1 MGTNYLKN
9 TNCMRELKVNLI
21 FSNLLKVFIMPSADT
36 IRNITIIAHVDH
48 GKTTLV
54 DAFLKQSNTF
64 SDRDDPGELIM
75 DSNPLEREKGITI
88 LAKNVS
94 IKYKDVKINLI
105 DTPGHADFSG
115 EVERVMNM
123 ADGCILLIDA
133 VDGPMPQTRY
143 VLKQAMEYGLVPI
156 VLINKIDRAERRIDE
171 VLNEIEDLFLELA
184 RDESQL
190 EYPVLYASARDGY
203 ALDSL
208 DDKPKDI
215 KPVLEAIL
223 EKVPPPSGAIS
234 EPLQMLVT
242 ALDYDDYAG
251 QIAIGKISRGVVRHK
266 SKVALMQIDE
276 VSSYHTVESVSLYEG
291 MAKQKVEI
299 AEAGDIVAITG
310 LEGVTIGDT
319 ICESSSLEPL
329 PRIKIEEPTVKMTFG
344 TNTSPLVGREGKFCT
359 SRELSRRLNDELR
372 TDVGLKIENTDD
384 PDQFQISGR
393 GELHLSI
400 LAETMRREGYEFQVS
415 QAQPIIRVIEGK
427 KFEPIED
434 LSVETHKDYYG
445 VITDDLTRRLG
456 VLEHVSNDDTDQIR
470 MKFSIPTRGLIGF
483 RSFFQNATR
492 GDGIMNSTF
501 SKYEP
506 LKGAIRSDTHGF
518 LVASEPGESVTYG
531 LVNAQERGKTII
543 GASTKVYEG
552 MIVGIHSRPSDL
564 VVNVCKEKKL
574 TNVRSSTADIATQLV
589 RPVQFSLEEALDM
602 ISEDEFIEITP
613 DNLRLRKKILSSSDR
628 YRYERNKKRSS

>member
-1 MGTNYLKN
+1 
-9 TNCMRELKVNLI
+9 
-21 FSNLLKVFIMPSADT
+21 MPFTDNV
-36 IRNITIIAHVDH
+36 RNITIIAHVDH

-64 SDRDDPGELIM
+64 SDREDPGELIM

-94 IKYKDVKINLI
+94 IKYKGVKINLI

-123 ADGCILLIDA
+123 ADGCILLVDA

-143 VLKQAMEYGLVPI
+143 VLKQAMDYGLVPI
-156 VLINKIDRAERRIDE
+156 VLINKIDREERRIDE
-171 VLNEIEDLFLELA
+171 VLKEVEDLFLELA
-184 RDESQL
+184 RDEGQL
-190 EYPVLYASARDGY
+190 DYPVLFASARDGY
-203 ALDSL
+203 ALNSL
-208 DDKPKDI
+208 NDVPGDI
-215 KPVLEAIL
+215 KPVLDAIL
-223 EKVPPPSGAIS
+223 EKVPPPSGITS
-234 EPLQMLVT
+234 EPLQILVT

-251 QIAIGKISRGVVRHK
+251 QIAVGKISRGVAKQK
-266 SKVALMQIDE
+266 SKVTLMQANE
-276 VSSYHTVESVSLYEG
+276 VSSNHIVESVFVYEG
-291 MAKQKVEI
+291 MAKQRVVE

-310 LEGVTIGDT
+310 LQGVSIGDT
-319 ICESSSLEPL
+319 ISESSLPEAL

-372 TDVGLKIENTDD
+372 TDVGLKIEKTDD
-384 PDQFQISGR
+384 PDQFQVSGR

-415 QAQPIIRVIEGK
+415 QAQPIIRIIEGK
-427 KFEPIED
+427 KFEPFEA

-456 VLEHVSNDDTDQIR
+456 VLEHVSNNNTDQIR
-470 MKFSIPTRGLIGF
+470 MNFSIPTRGLIGF

-501 SKYEP
+501 SRYEP
-506 LKGAIRSDTHGF
+506 LKGEIRSATHGF

-543 GASTKVYEG
+543 GANIKVYEG

-574 TNVRSSTADIATQLV
+574 TNVRSSTADIATQLI
-589 RPVQFSLEEALDM
+589 RPLQFSLEEALDI

-613 DNLRLRKKILSSSDR
+613 DNLRLRKKILSGSDR

>member
-1 MGTNYLKN
+1 
-9 TNCMRELKVNLI
+9 MRELKVNLI

-215 KPVLEAIL
+215 KPVLEL
-223 EKVPPPSGAIS
+223 
-234 EPLQMLVT
+234 
-242 ALDYDDYAG
+242 
-251 QIAIGKISRGVVRHK
+251 
-266 SKVALMQIDE
+266 
-276 VSSYHTVESVSLYEG
+276 SL
-291 MAKQKVEI
+291 
-299 AEAGDIVAITG
+299 
-310 LEGVTIGDT
+310 
-319 ICESSSLEPL
+319 
-329 PRIKIEEPTVKMTFG
+329 
-344 TNTSPLVGREGKFCT
+344 
-359 SRELSRRLNDELR
+359 
-372 TDVGLKIENTDD
+372 
-384 PDQFQISGR
+384 
-393 GELHLSI
+393 
-400 LAETMRREGYEFQVS
+400 
-415 QAQPIIRVIEGK
+415 
-427 KFEPIED
+427 
-434 LSVETHKDYYG
+434 
-445 VITDDLTRRLG
+445 
-456 VLEHVSNDDTDQIR
+456 
-470 MKFSIPTRGLIGF
+470 
-483 RSFFQNATR
+483 
-492 GDGIMNSTF
+492 
-501 SKYEP
+501 
-506 LKGAIRSDTHGF
+506 
-518 LVASEPGESVTYG
+518 
-531 LVNAQERGKTII
+531 
-543 GASTKVYEG
+543 
-552 MIVGIHSRPSDL
+552 IH
-564 VVNVCKEKKL
+564 
-574 TNVRSSTADIATQLV
+574 I
-589 RPVQFSLEEALDM
+589 
-602 ISEDEFIEITP
+602 
-613 DNLRLRKKILSSSDR
+613 
-628 YRYERNKKRSS
+628 

>member
-223 EKVPPPSGAIS
+223 EKVPPPSGAIG
-234 EPLQMLVT
+234 EPLQILVT
-242 ALDYDDYAG
+242 ALDYDD
-251 QIAIGKISRGVVRHK
+251 
-266 SKVALMQIDE
+266 
-276 VSSYHTVESVSLYEG
+276 
-291 MAKQKVEI
+291 
-299 AEAGDIVAITG
+299 
-310 LEGVTIGDT
+310 
-319 ICESSSLEPL
+319 
-329 PRIKIEEPTVKMTFG
+329 
-344 TNTSPLVGREGKFCT
+344 
-359 SRELSRRLNDELR
+359 
-372 TDVGLKIENTDD
+372 
-384 PDQFQISGR
+384 
-393 GELHLSI
+393 
-400 LAETMRREGYEFQVS
+400 
-415 QAQPIIRVIEGK
+415 
-427 KFEPIED
+427 
-434 LSVETHKDYYG
+434 
-445 VITDDLTRRLG
+445 
-456 VLEHVSNDDTDQIR
+456 
-470 MKFSIPTRGLIGF
+470 
-483 RSFFQNATR
+483 
-492 GDGIMNSTF
+492 
-501 SKYEP
+501 
-506 LKGAIRSDTHGF
+506 
-518 LVASEPGESVTYG
+518 
-531 LVNAQERGKTII
+531 
-543 GASTKVYEG
+543 
-552 MIVGIHSRPSDL
+552 
-564 VVNVCKEKKL
+564 
-574 TNVRSSTADIATQLV
+574 
-589 RPVQFSLEEALDM
+589 
-602 ISEDEFIEITP
+602 
-613 DNLRLRKKILSSSDR
+613 
-628 YRYERNKKRSS
+628 

>member
-1 MGTNYLKN
+1 
-9 TNCMRELKVNLI
+9 
-21 FSNLLKVFIMPSADT
+21 MPSADT

-94 IKYKDVKINLI
+94 IKYKDIKINLI

-143 VLKQAMEYGLVPI
+143 VLKQAMDYGLVPI
-156 VLINKIDRAERRIDE
+156 VLINKIDREERRIDE

-190 EYPVLYASARDGY
+190 DYPVLYASARDGY
-203 ALDSL
+203 ALNSL
-208 DDKPKDI
+208 NDIPKDI
-215 KPVLEAIL
+215 KPVLESVL
-223 EKVPPPSGAIS
+223 ENVPPPSGTTS
-234 EPLQMLVT
+234 EPLQILVT

-266 SKVALMQIDE
+266 SKVALMQVDD

-291 MAKQKVEI
+291 MAKQKVEM

-319 ICESSSLEPL
+319 ICESSSPEAL

-359 SRELSRRLNDELR
+359 SRELSRRLKDELR

-384 PDQFQISGR
+384 PDQFQVSGR

-492 GDGIMNSTF
+492 GDGIMNSIF
-501 SKYEP
+501 SRYEP
-506 LKGAIRSDTHGF
+506 LKGVIRSDTHGF
-518 LVASEPGESVTYG
+518 VVASEPGESVTYG
-531 LVNAQERGKTII
+531 LGKARERGKTIL

-589 RPVQFSLEEALDM
+589 RPLQFSLEEALDM

-628 YRYERNKKRSS
+628 YRYERNKKRSG